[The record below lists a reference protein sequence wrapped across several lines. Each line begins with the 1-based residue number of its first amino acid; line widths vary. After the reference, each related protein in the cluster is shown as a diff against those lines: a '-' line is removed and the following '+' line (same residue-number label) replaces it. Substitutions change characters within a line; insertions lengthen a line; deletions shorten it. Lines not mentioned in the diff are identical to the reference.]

1 MIKEIRLPEISE
13 NVESGDIIDILVAVG
28 DIVEEQQ
35 PIIEIETEKA
45 TFDMPSPIAGK
56 VTEIDVAP
64 DQNIKVGQV
73 ILKVDTDIQ
82 ATEEQPPLAE
92 DKFAK
97 QQPVEALEEITQEIV
112 TEKPSTPKTIVQ
124 AAPSVRQLARE
135 LGIDINKVPATGSS
149 GRISLDDVKKYAK
162 TIIDGKDTTA
172 AKSLPKLLPD
182 FTKFGDIERKPLTI
196 TRKKIAENVS
206 YSWSNVPQVT
216 QYDKADITDLQKFR
230 TQYSEKTAQAGGKL
244 TITSIVLKVV
254 ASALK
259 AFPEFNASLDTI
271 NEQIILKKYTNIG
284 IAVDTDRGL
293 LVPVVRDVDKK
304 SILQLS
310 VELTELAEKV
320 RNKTI
325 TPEEMMGGN
334 FTVSNLGGIGGT
346 HFSPIIYWPQA
357 AILGLSRAREEPAVK
372 NGLVYPRLMLPLSLS
387 YDHRIIDGAD
397 GIRFLLWI
405 VHALEQPF
413 LLAIGESA
421 L

>member
-13 NVESGDIIDILVAVG
+13 NVDSGDIIDVLVAVG

-35 PIIEIETEKA
+35 SIIEIETEKA
-45 TFDMPSPIAGK
+45 TFDMPSPIAGR

-64 DQNIKVGQV
+64 GQNIKVGQL
-73 ILKVDTDIQ
+73 ILKADTDIQ
-82 ATEEQPPLAE
+82 TTEEKPPLAE
-92 DKFAK
+92 DKLAK
-97 QQPVEALEEITQEIV
+97 QQPVEALEEITPEIV
-112 TEKPSTPKTIVQ
+112 KGKPSTPKIIVP

-135 LGIDINKVPATGSS
+135 LGIDINKVPGTGAA

-162 TIIDGKDTTA
+162 TVISGKETA
-172 AKSLPKLLPD
+172 PTKTLLKLLPD

-196 TRKKIAENVS
+196 TRKKITENIT
-206 YSWSNVPQVT
+206 YAWSNVPHVT
-216 QYDKADITDLQKFR
+216 QYDKADITDLEKFR
-230 TQYSEKTAQAGGKL
+230 TQYSEKVEQAGGKL

-254 ASALK
+254 ASDLK
-259 AFPEFNASLDTI
+259 AFPKFNASIDTT
-271 NEQIILKKYTNIG
+271 NGEIIFKKYINIG
-284 IAVDTDRGL
+284 IAVDTNRGL

-304 SILQLS
+304 SVLQLS
-310 VELTELAEKV
+310 VELTQIAEKA

-334 FTVSNLGGIGGT
+334 FTISNLGGIGGT
-346 HFSPIIYWPQA
+346 SFSPIIYWPQV
-357 AILGLSRAREEPAVK
+357 AILGLSRASEEPTVK
-372 NGLVYPRLMLPLSLS
+372 NGLVYPRLMLPLCLS

-397 GIRFLLWI
+397 GIRFLKWI